1 MDVQH
6 IVTQQ
11 NIGGIYMIKFK
22 KLAAVAAAAVMAVS
36 AMALSASALN
46 VSQNYTGNHTP
57 FTGGLYINVRS
68 EFGIKQC
75 SADTYTQNIIVP
87 SITAA
92 LDGYDTN
99 GNRIPPQS
107 TTNPNNM
114 YASAGVSTPNLSLGI
129 NATTTHKIIDFDGTP
144 WTYHINRAG

>member
-1 MDVQH
+1 MFK
-6 IVTQQ
+6 
-11 NIGGIYMIKFK
+11 MK
-22 KLAAVAAAAVMAVS
+22 KLAAIAAAAVMAVS

-46 VSQNYTGNHTP
+46 ITQNYTGEHTP
-57 FTGGLYINVRS
+57 FTGGLYINVRQ
-68 EFGIKQC
+68 EIGIKQC

-87 SITAA
+87 SITAE
-92 LDGYDTN
+92 LTGYDSK

-114 YASAGVSTPNLSLGI
+114 YASAGVSTRDLTLGI
-129 NATTTHKIIDFDGTP
+129 NATTTHKIVDFDGAQ